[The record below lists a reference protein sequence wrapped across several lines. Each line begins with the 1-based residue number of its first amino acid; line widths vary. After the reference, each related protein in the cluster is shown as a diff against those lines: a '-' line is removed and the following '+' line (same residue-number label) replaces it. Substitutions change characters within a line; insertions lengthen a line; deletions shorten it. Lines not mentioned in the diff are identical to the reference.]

1 MAKMNRRSFMT
12 TAAASA
18 AGLTIVPRHVLG
30 GVGYKA
36 PSDTLNIAGI
46 GAGGKGYSDIVGCA
60 HENIAVLCDIDF
72 QRGKRAVEKYP
83 DAKRYTDYRKMLDA
97 EPGIDAVIVSTP
109 DHTHAMI
116 ALDAMQRGKHV
127 YCQKPLTRTLEE
139 CRRMM
144 AVAEESGVTTQMGNQ
159 GHAGTGTRQ
168 IREWVESGIL
178 GEVSRIEYW
187 TNRPIWPQALDRPSD
202 AHNVPPHVDWDLWL
216 GPVQW
221 RPYHPDY
228 YHPFNWRGWWDFG
241 TGALG
246 DIACHAM
253 DAAFWT
259 FDLGTPTEVVAETTQ
274 LYAESAP
281 AACRIEYKFPAKGNR
296 GPIDVIWRDGQ
307 LSPPRHEFFDGDT
320 WPTMRS
326 GQILVGEKG
335 ILIADMY
342 GNRPQLYPE
351 ALHQKIEAE
360 PPAEK
365 FARTE
370 GPYKEWTEA
379 IKAGKKAGS
388 DFATHSGP
396 LTEMVLIGNLA
407 VRTHE
412 VVRWQPDKLTAGSA
426 AMDALIGYDY
436 RDGWKLT

>member
-1 MAKMNRRSFMT
+1 MGRKMNRRHFMT
-12 TAAASA
+12 TAASA

-46 GAGGKGYSDIVGCA
+46 GAGGKGSTDINACA
-60 HENIAVLCDIDF
+60 HENIAALCDIDF
-72 QRGKRAVEKYP
+72 ERGKETIEKFP
-83 DAKRYTDYRKMLDA
+83 KAKTYKDYRKLLDA

-139 CRRMM
+139 CRRLM
-144 AVAEESGVTTQMGNQ
+144 AVAEETGVVTQMGNQ
-159 GHAGTGTRQ
+159 GHAGEGTRQ
-168 IREWVESGIL
+168 IREWLESGII
-178 GEVSRIEYW
+178 GKVGRIEYW
-187 TNRPIWPQALDRPSD
+187 TNRPIWPQALERPKEEH
-202 AHNVPPHVDWDLWL
+202 AVPDHVDWDLWL
-216 GPVQW
+216 GPVAH

-246 DIACHAM
+246 DIACHSL

-259 FDLGTPTEVVAETTQ
+259 YDLGTPTEVVAETTR
-274 LYAESAP
+274 LYPESAP
-281 AACRIEYKFPAKGNR
+281 AACRIEYKFPAKGGR
-296 GPIDVIWRDGQ
+296 GPIDVVWRDGE
-307 LSPPRHEFFDGDT
+307 LCPPRHPLFDGDK

-326 GQILVGEKG
+326 GQVFVGEKG
-335 ILIADMY
+335 LLIADIY
-342 GNRPQLYPE
+342 GNRPQLYPQE
-351 ALHQKIEAE
+351 LQAKVEAE
-360 PPAEK
+360 PPAQK
-365 FARTE
+365 YPRTE

-379 IKAGKKAGS
+379 CKGNGKAGS
-388 DFATHSGP
+388 DFASHSGP

-412 VVRWQPDKLTAGSA
+412 IVRWQPDKLTAGSA

-436 RDGWKLT
+436 RDGWTLT